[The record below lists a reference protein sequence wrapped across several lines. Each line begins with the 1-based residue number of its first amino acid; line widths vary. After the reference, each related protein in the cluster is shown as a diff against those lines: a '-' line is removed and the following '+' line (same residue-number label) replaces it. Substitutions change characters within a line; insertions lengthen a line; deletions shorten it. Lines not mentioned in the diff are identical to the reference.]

1 MSETISMIISIEK
14 KIAKFAA
21 KSENISNPWRSVL
34 ENPTMASSEKMVP
47 KNFDDD
53 S

>member
-1 MSETISMIISIEK
+1 MMDVNHIECMAQRFGK
-14 KIAKFAA
+14 PK
-21 KSENISNPWRSVL
+21 
-34 ENPTMASSEKMVP
+34 TMASSEKMVP